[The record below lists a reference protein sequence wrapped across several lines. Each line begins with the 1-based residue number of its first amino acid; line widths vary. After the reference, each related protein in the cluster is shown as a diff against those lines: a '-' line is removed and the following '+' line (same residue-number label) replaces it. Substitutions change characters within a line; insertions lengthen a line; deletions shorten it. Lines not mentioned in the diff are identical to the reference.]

1 MSLNRGV
8 AITLAVIGGMAL
20 ATLYLLAGTAFD
32 AVRDGAAPSG
42 AVFAGMVG
50 AGLAGG
56 IAAWA
61 GPLIAGRDAPPEEHR
76 ERARI
81 VAQVFALGA
90 VERTRERTGRIVST
104 ATDGVERAAAYRAT
118 FLAPMIGSLAV
129 PVAVLAMLAVWVDGV
144 SAGILAIALPAIP
157 VTLGAFQSVFRKVS
171 SRYRASARAAS
182 AQFLDAI
189 QGLGTLR
196 LLGAGRDM
204 GRRLAAAAEDVR
216 RHVMRLLAGNQ
227 IVLLIV
233 DSAFSLAF
241 VAAAAALALTR
252 YDAGHITAGQG
263 LAMVLCSALLL
274 DPLDRVGQF
283 FYVGMGGLASIREIR
298 AFLAQPPAVSD
309 ADDAVAPP
317 ASSAHLGGAAPEG
330 ALLAFDRVS
339 FAYDPEVPV
348 VDDLTFAIGPG
359 ERVAL
364 VGPSGVGKTTVAGLA
379 QAMMRPDSGTVRI
392 AGHDARTVPLAWVR
406 AQIAVVAQ
414 HTYLFTGTLR
424 DNLRIADPG
433 APDTRLWEALDLADL
448 AAFVRTLPQGLDT
461 PVGERGLALS
471 GGQAQRLAIA
481 RAFLKDA
488 PILILDEPTA
498 HVDLASERAI
508 LAALERLAAGRAVV
522 AISHRAAT
530 IASAGRIIAL
540 TPVGGAAS

>member
-1 MSLNRGV
+1 MPHLPKPHPMRTV
-8 AITLAVIGGMAL
+8 AAAMAVLGGLAL
-20 ATLYLLAGTAFD
+20 AAAYLQAGAAFD
-32 AVRDGAAPSG
+32 DVRAGAAPQLG
-42 AVFAGMVG
+42 RYLAMVG
-50 AGLAGG
+50 AVIVAAM
-56 IAAWA
+56 AAWGVTA
-61 GPLIAGRDAPPEEHR
+61 LGGRDQPREEHR

-81 VAQVFALGA
+81 TRHVFALGA
-90 VERTRERTGRIVST
+90 AERTRERTGRIVST

-129 PVAVLAMLAVWVDGV
+129 PLAVLAVVALVLDPV

-157 VTLGAFQSVFRKVS
+157 LTLGAFQSVFRKVS
-171 SRYRASARAAS
+171 SRYRASSRAAA

-233 DSAFSLAF
+233 DALFGLAF
-241 VAAAAALALTR
+241 VTAAAGLALAR
-252 YDAGHITAGQG
+252 FDAGAITAGQG
-263 LAMVLCSALLL
+263 LALVLCSALLL

-283 FYVGMGGLASIREIR
+283 FYVGMGGLASIREIK
-298 AFLAQPPAVSD
+298 ALLAQPPAIAD
-309 ADDAVAPP
+309 ADGAPP
-317 ASSAHLGGAAPEG
+317 DGPFGAPA
-330 ALLAFDRVS
+330 LAFEQVE

-348 VDDLTFAIGPG
+348 LCGVTFDVQAG

-364 VGPSGVGKTTVAGLA
+364 IGPSGAGKTTVAALA
-379 QAMMRPDSGTVRI
+379 QAMLRPNVGTVRV
-392 AGHDARTVPLAWVR
+392 GGRDARAVPLAWLR
-406 AQIAVVAQ
+406 SQIAVVAQ

-424 DNLRIADPG
+424 DNLLIADPDATDERCWQG
-433 APDTRLWEALDLADL
+433 LDAADL
-448 AAFVRTLPQGLDT
+448 AEFVRSLPAGLDT

-471 GGQAQRLAIA
+471 GGQTQRVAIA
-481 RAFLKDA
+481 RAFLVDA

-498 HVDLASERAI
+498 HVDLASERA
-508 LAALERLAAGRAVV
+508 
-522 AISHRAAT
+522 
-530 IASAGRIIAL
+530 
-540 TPVGGAAS
+540 